1 MSPPA
6 GSPACLV
13 VFAKTPVRGSVK
25 TRMQPYLSEHDCLRL
40 HKALLKF
47 WIAHLRDWELG
58 SVQKTLFLTPLD
70 DHRAEADLDLGIPE
84 GVAVETQHGGDLGER
99 LTRALHQ
106 KWNDGFR
113 KLLFIG
119 TDCPLL
125 GIEDLQSAFQALD
138 EYEVVLGPASD
149 GGYYLIGISSLR
161 PELFSRISWGTPDV
175 YRQTVERLQA
185 GSIDWKC
192 LREVFDLDTFE
203 DLVTFH
209 RFVKESPSAF
219 SGSAE
224 QELTGLVA
232 GLVAQCSSA
241 PR

>member
-6 GSPACLV
+6 GSPECLV
-13 VFAKTPVRGSVK
+13 VFAKTPVRGGVK
-25 TRMQPYLSEHDCLRL
+25 TRMQPHLSEHDCLQL

-47 WIAHLRDWELG
+47 WIARLRDWELG

-70 DHRAEADLDLGIPE
+70 AHRPEPDLDLNIPE
-84 GVAVETQHGGDLGER
+84 AVAVETQQGRDLGER

-119 TDCPLL
+119 TDSPLL

-138 EYEVVLGPASD
+138 ENEVVLGPASD
-149 GGYYLIGISSLR
+149 GGYYLIGLSSLR
-161 PELFSRISWGTPDV
+161 PDLFSRISWWTPDV
-175 YRQTVERLQA
+175 FRLTVDRLQA

-209 RFVKESPSAF
+209 RFVKECPSAF
-219 SGSAE
+219 SGPAE
-224 QELTGLVA
+224 QELTDLVA
-232 GLVAQCSSA
+232 RLVCSTV